1 MEKAPIG
8 EDLKA
13 RRVLRVEGC
22 AEALLEYVMSK
33 RLFAKYLRGNAISS
47 SAKVKT

>member
-13 RRVLRVEGC
+13 QRVLRVEGF

-33 RLFAKYLRGNAISS
+33 RGYSRN
-47 SAKVKT
+47 T